1 MKALEIVWTKG
12 NGKKRKLG
20 TMSHQ
25 HLSNIYWFLKVF
37 HDGNPMAKRTMN
49 MVKDVIDYRFET
61 GIKPW
66 KPLPIPGEIKLL
78 KSHKYCNVYSDGT
91 IVLYG
96 KPIGS
101 INHIPNWEN
110 I

>member
-1 MKALEIVWTKG
+1 MQCLDKKWTNALG
-12 NGKKRKLG
+12 QKRKLG
-20 TMSHQ
+20 TMGHQ

-37 HDGNPMAKRTMN
+37 HSESPIGRKTMS
-49 MVKDVIDYRFET
+49 MIKDVLDYRFNS
-61 GIKPW
+61 IKSW
-66 KPLPIPGEIKLL
+66 RPLPIPGEIDLI

-91 IVLYG
+91 IILHG

-101 INHIPNWEN
+101 LKHIPNWET